1 MEVTGTS
8 WNQGLLFSYFSGL
21 LRAAP
26 AYFFLSVNEKLLHQA
41 LFLTLNNAIYCI
53 PQILPSL

>member
-8 WNQGLLFSYFSGL
+8 WDQGLVFSYFSGL
-21 LRAAP
+21 LRAAS
-26 AYFFLSVNEKLLHQA
+26 ACFFLSVNEKLQHQA
-41 LFLTLNNAIYCI
+41 LFLTLNNAINCI